1 MADENIVL
9 RIRKAR
15 DAEILRNTRSKEVSK
30 MFWDKLQQSRYPNAN
45 ILSTQ
50 QTEDALLLKNDL
62 DDIQIEEDF
71 IAKLLAI
78 SGNSDVFTNEVFK
91 YIYTRYSASAMEFI
105 IDNWTDITKKA
116 RQTFRTFKP
125 SSFITFLKKYLKS
138 NADETP
144 IQLKDEI
151 EDDNFDDDA
160 FSEVS
165 QTTRG
170 TVRDPNRNGST
181 QGSVRGSRR
190 GSMRNFSEYGNSST
204 VSSLPANISNYLKN
218 LKNNTSSEMKNENE
232 DIAQIPLEEE
242 VVKPKKLSSDEIAS
256 TVRNYLKNEGK
267 PKQIPLTYNADDVF
281 VSTVKNVNG
290 TTTSS
295 ITNNKFSNLDVWSRS
310 LDNFLR
316 AKEGTPNYTETK
328 EAITNAK
335 QRLKSGIKLA
345 KEKDTILNSYY
356 GYRNI
361 EDDGISGKGLKK
373 KKGKKS
379 RHKTFGSGIASH
391 NIDPKFYVDMKYLN
405 KDKLAVK
412 YKSTQTW
419 VMRPTDLTE
428 PTKKVVMDILL
439 NKLDQKAYD
448 KLNENE
454 KDIIRQFC
462 DLAKI
467 KVCQAYNQ
475 EIESLQLKAEVL
487 IGEIKS
493 GNDSKVVKQMLI
505 DAIEMLMKHHGISK
519 IEGLE
524 LLNQLK
530 E

>member
-1 MADENIVL
+1 MTDENIVL

-15 DAEILRNTRSKEVSK
+15 DAEIKRNTRAKEVSK
-30 MFWDKLQQSRYPNAN
+30 MFWDQLQQSRYPNAN
-45 ILSTQ
+45 VLSTP
-50 QTEDALLLKNDL
+50 QTEDNLLLKNDL
-62 DDIQIEEDF
+62 DDTQIEEDF

-78 SGNSDVFTNEVFK
+78 SGNSNDFTNDVFR
-91 YIYTRYSASAMEFI
+91 YIYTRYSASAMEFLN
-105 IDNWTDITKKA
+105 DNWTDIVKKA
-116 RQTFRTFKP
+116 RQTFKTFNP
-125 SSFITFLKKYLKS
+125 SSFITFLKNYLKT
-138 NADETP
+138 NADLPPLEFE
-144 IQLKDEI
+144 DEII
-151 EDDNFDDDA
+151 EDDSFDIDDT
-160 FSEVS
+160 FSQVS

-181 QGSVRGSRR
+181 QGSVRGSLR
-190 GSMRNFSEYGNSST
+190 GNSQYRYGNNSTLSSIPRN
-204 VSSLPANISNYLKN
+204 VQDYLNNLRNNNALQDANGDDISLFSL
-218 LKNNTSSEMKNENE
+218 E
-232 DIAQIPLEEE
+232 QEEE
-242 VVKPKKLSSDEIAS
+242 QQQQQQQQVKPVKPA
-256 TVRNYLKNEGK
+256 K
-267 PKQIPLTYNADDVF
+267 PKQLPKTYNAEDVF
-281 VSTVKNVNG
+281 VPTVLDVNA
-290 TTTSS
+290 TTTSA
-295 ITNNKFSNLDVWSRS
+295 ITGGQFSNLDIWNRS

-316 AKEGTPNYTETK
+316 AKEGTADYSQVKETM
-328 EAITNAK
+328 EFAK
-335 QRLKSGIKLA
+335 KRLKSGVKLA
-345 KEKDTILNSYY
+345 KEKDSILNFYY

-361 EDDGISGKGLKK
+361 EDDSSVSGKGLKK
-373 KKGKKS
+373 KSKKS
-379 RHKTFGSGIASH
+379 RHKTFGSGIASQ

-405 KDKLAVK
+405 RDKLAVK

-448 KLNENE
+448 TLTEDE
-454 KDIIRQFC
+454 KEIIRQFC

-467 KVCQAYNQ
+467 KVCEAYNK

-493 GNDSKVVKQMLI
+493 GNDSKIVKKMLI
-505 DAIEMLMKHHGISK
+505 EAIEMLMKHNGISK

>member
-91 YIYTRYSASAMEFI
+91 YIYTRYSASAMEFLN
-105 IDNWTDITKKA
+105 DNWTDITKKA

-181 QGSVRGSRR
+181 QGSVRGSTR

-218 LKNNTSSEMKNENE
+218 LKNNNSLQDANGD
-232 DIAQIPLEEE
+232 DIFIPLEEEEEKEEE
-242 VVKPKKLSSDEIAS
+242 VVKP
-256 TVRNYLKNEGK
+256 VK
-267 PKQIPLTYNADDVF
+267 PKQLPLTYNADDVF
-281 VSTVKNVNG
+281 VSTVRNANG
-290 TTTSS
+290 TTTST
-295 ITNNKFSNLDVWSRS
+295 ITGGQFSNLDIWSRS

-316 AKEGTPNYTETK
+316 AKEGTSNYTETK

-335 QRLKSGIKLA
+335 QRLKSGVKLA

-391 NIDPKFYVDMKYLN
+391 NIDSKFYVDMKYLN
-405 KDKLAVK
+405 RDQLAVK

-419 VMRPTDLTE
+419 VMRPTHLTE
-428 PTKKVVMDILL
+428 PTKKIVMDILL

-454 KDIIRQFC
+454 KQIIRQFC

-475 EIESLQLKAEVL
+475 EIENLQLKAEVL

-505 DAIEMLMKHHGISK
+505 QAIEMLMKHNGISK
-519 IEGLE
+519 LEGLE